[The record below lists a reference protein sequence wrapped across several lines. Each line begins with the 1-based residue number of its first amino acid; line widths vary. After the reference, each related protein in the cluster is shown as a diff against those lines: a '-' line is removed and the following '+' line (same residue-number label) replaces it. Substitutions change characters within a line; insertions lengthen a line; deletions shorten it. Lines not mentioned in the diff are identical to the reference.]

1 MIYQDR
7 VYGQIKI
14 EKPLILELIN
24 HPLMQRLKGVNQ
36 SGYYEP
42 FLSKESYSRFEHSV
56 GVYILLK
63 KFDAPFREQV
73 AGLIHDFSHS
83 VFSHCIDYVL
93 NKGAE
98 EKQNYQDN
106 IFANYILSS
115 DLPIIFKKYHLDI
128 KFLLDEKN
136 FPLKEK
142 DLPDLCA
149 DRIDYT
155 LRN

>member
-83 VFSHCIDYVL
+83 VFSHCIDYV
-93 NKGAE
+93 
-98 EKQNYQDN
+98 
-106 IFANYILSS
+106 FSNYILSS

>member
-1 MIYQDR
+1 MIFLTR
-7 VYGQIKI
+7 FF
-14 EKPLILELIN
+14 LIALI
-24 HPLMQRLKGVNQ
+24 
-36 SGYYEP
+36 
-42 FLSKESYSRFEHSV
+42 F
-56 GVYILLK
+56 
-63 KFDAPFREQV
+63 
-73 AGLIHDFSHS
+73 FS
-83 VFSHCIDYVL
+83 
-93 NKGAE
+93 
-98 EKQNYQDN
+98 
-106 IFANYILSS
+106 NYILSS